1 MKILYVS
8 QSFFPS
14 TGGVSYYLIWLAR
27 KLREMNHEILFIN
40 LGFPNSLEIE
50 EIEGFKVYRVW
61 GYEKI
66 SKEILDEYSKFKE
79 LILKVF
85 HDRDVPINR
94 LYNKH
99 LYGYNGYI
107 AVNRLFEKLIRKVI
121 AEEKPDILHI
131 HDFQLLPLG
140 EILYD
145 INLPKLFT
153 WHIPFTE
160 KADLAWKNF
169 IISYLRKYDYCIFS
183 TKPYICTALRGGL
196 EWNKVVYIPPFIEV
210 EDSNFDFRKAYG
222 VNEDEKLILCVA
234 RIDKLKGQD
243 ILIDAASK
251 LKIKF
256 KTVFIGN
263 GSLSKE
269 VLKIK
274 EKEEYLKELQ
284 RIVSLRKI
292 KDKVIFTG
300 NVSREVLMAAY
311 KTCDVVVLP
320 SIQEGFGLAIT
331 EGMAFGKPVIG
342 SCVGGIPAQIWPG
355 INGFLV
361 PPGDSKALA
370 NCLEYILMND
380 DIAKKMGKESRKIFE
395 RFFSSERG
403 ARDHIMLYEKV
414 LEGERN
420 HEYRYCSNGL

>member
-1 MKILYVS
+1 
-8 QSFFPS
+8 
-14 TGGVSYYLIWLAR
+14 
-27 KLREMNHEILFIN
+27 
-40 LGFPNSLEIE
+40 
-50 EIEGFKVYRVW
+50 
-61 GYEKI
+61 
-66 SKEILDEYSKFKE
+66 
-79 LILKVF
+79 
-85 HDRDVPINR
+85 
-94 LYNKH
+94 
-99 LYGYNGYI
+99 
-107 AVNRLFEKLIRKVI
+107 
-121 AEEKPDILHI
+121 
-131 HDFQLLPLG
+131 
-140 EILYD
+140 
-145 INLPKLFT
+145 
-153 WHIPFTE
+153 
-160 KADLAWKNF
+160 
-169 IISYLRKYDYCIFS
+169 
-183 TKPYICTALRGGL
+183 ICAALRGGL